1 MKQFINIRIMILSTA
16 AILLTAVFCTL
27 AYYNVF
33 RQEVM
38 DNLKI
43 CIRLLSEK
51 EMIKE
56 KETLESYAEKLYD
69 DDFRLTLIRPDGR
82 VVFDNVAKVEG
93 LDNHKSRVEIE
104 QAMKEGEGESIR
116 RSATINRTNYY
127 YAIRL
132 KDGSILRAS
141 RESHSMI
148 NNGTEDL
155 VFMALIYND

>member
-82 VVFDNVAKVEG
+82 VVFDNVATVEG
-93 LDNHKSRVEIE
+93 LDNH
-104 QAMKEGEGESIR
+104 
-116 RSATINRTNYY
+116 
-127 YAIRL
+127 
-132 KDGSILRAS
+132 
-141 RESHSMI
+141 
-148 NNGTEDL
+148 
-155 VFMALIYND
+155 